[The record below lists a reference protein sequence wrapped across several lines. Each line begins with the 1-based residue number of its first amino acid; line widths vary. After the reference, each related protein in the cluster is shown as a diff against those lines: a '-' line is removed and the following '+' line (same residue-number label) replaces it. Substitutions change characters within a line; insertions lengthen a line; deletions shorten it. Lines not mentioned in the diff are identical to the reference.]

1 MDWSR
6 WSQEAVATVSVMND
20 RWMDRYE
27 LHGAKYVWN
36 LDEGLL
42 RFEVGHRSVEAS
54 LCVVGTASDS
64 DDGFLWGWAND
75 SLPRSVTRALDRV
88 RAFGEEHDLPL
99 LTTGKLSGGSAQG
112 KECAALA
119 ARILDADG
127 VFLDRADNITM
138 FFVLANFR
146 ETSVGVVG

>member
-6 WSQEAVATVSVMND
+6 WSQEAVAAVSVMND

-42 RFEVGHRSVEAS
+42 RLEVGHRSVEAS
-54 LCVVGTASDS
+54 ICVVGTAS

-75 SLPRSVTRALDRV
+75 SLPRLVTRALDRV

-127 VFLDRADNITM
+127 VFLDRADNITV